1 MNGKRHVVPCV
12 TLLLISSLS
21 VTTPARAQGGEAIR
35 VTEETIAIPT
45 YEHTYREKEPPLFG
59 ISSVQ
64 GLYPFTTYLGPF
76 RPKDP
81 QIQTYKSLVIESR
94 YLKLTYLP
102 ELGGRIFSLYDKLR
116 KREVFY
122 RNDVIKPTMF
132 NPRQS
137 WPVAGIEITGPYDA
151 HMLTL
156 HSEPYWSHTV
166 VHHPD
171 GSVSLV
177 LGEVDPIYHMKI
189 NLTATLHPD
198 VAAMQLGV
206 FCYNPNN
213 QQMPQ
218 MFWTNAEIPSTE
230 KTRLIYPMTRTVGHT
245 SGEVSSWPLYNGVDY
260 SWDRNNKH
268 MLGVFGIDS
277 YDNFAGAYQFE
288 NDYGVFRYADRR
300 VVQGMK
306 MWTFGYGPAASQIQQ
321 AYTDHAGPYIEV
333 QSGRY
338 IWDGHYEWVAPHQ
351 VESWEE
357 WWVPVAG
364 IGGVTTVTRDV
375 ALNLS
380 VKPKAGT
387 DNEEVRVGLSPTIK
401 LDGARLSVS
410 AATGELLSTT
420 LNLVP
425 GTPMEESV
433 VWRKIGG
440 AELKRLTV
448 RIVTADGK
456 EILNYVRPDED
467 PGRKDYSAFARSLE
481 EPPKTPDQMSD
492 EELVEAAEF
501 KLKEADA
508 TAMLDLISN
517 ALKRDPGNA
526 RAHLLKGVY
535 HYSSGDYN
543 DAVLELSRATER
555 DPYLDKAW
563 YYLAL
568 SQLALGEN
576 QSAERNFYY
585 IEPDSAFFGDREY
598 QLGRLALLAGQGQ
611 EAQAHLER
619 AVAANGYDLSARVLL
634 SVALRT
640 QNQRDEAVQQIE
652 QIERID
658 ATNCYAYAEK
668 SFLARDREADN
679 QLKALVGGQSQ
690 SAMDIALLYA
700 DIHHWREA
708 VEVLEIAERENH
720 DTWGTSPLFYYT
732 LAYDQMQSGDLA
744 GAALSR
750 GKARAAAAVVD
761 RFPYRRESEAPLAA
775 AVEADPNDAT
785 ARFNLACLLY
795 FLGRKEEAIAQWR
808 QASALQPHNFSAH
821 RELGLALAERNQTD
835 EGISEL
841 QKALSEKPD
850 HTRTWNDLSSIYAR
864 AGRFD
869 DQTALL
875 TRAVQAAPGDDDL
888 VGALMN
894 SYIVKGR
901 YQDADQIVR
910 THTFAPRHR
919 ATALRDE
926 YRSLRYGMAAA
937 EFNNRDY
944 AAALAT
950 FQSALRPPVSLGVDD
965 FESTP
970 SPRAYYYIARTLEVL
985 GRKQEASAAY
995 QECSKGVDLLT
1006 GDRDSWNSDN
1016 FFAVLALERLGQKEK
1031 AMSLISHFM
1040 GFAETEKDVANPEY
1054 RGEARYLLALLAKHS
1069 GDMQKARTLLNESLN
1084 AMPDALPPRLE
1095 LRGDVLD
1102 PLPPA
1107 GVN

>member
-1 MNGKRHVVPCV
+1 MDGKRYEVLWVA
-12 TLLLISSLS
+12 LLLISSLS
-21 VTTPARAQGGEAIR
+21 VTTPTRAQSGEAIR
-35 VTEETIAIPT
+35 VTEGTIAIPT
-45 YEHTYREKEPPLFG
+45 YEHTDREMEPPLFR

-76 RPKDP
+76 RAEDP
-81 QIQTYKSLVIESR
+81 QLQTYKSLVIESR

-137 WPVAGIEITGPYDA
+137 WPVSGIELTGPYDA

-166 VHHPD
+166 VRHPD

-177 LGEVDPIYHMKI
+177 LGEVDPIYHMKV

-213 QQMPQ
+213 EQMPQ
-218 MFWTNAEIPSTE
+218 MFWTNAEISSTE

-338 IWDGHYEWVAPHQ
+338 IWDGHYEWIAPHQ
-351 VESWEE
+351 VESWDE

-364 IGGVTTVTRDV
+364 VGGVTTVTRDV

-380 VKPKAGT
+380 VEPKAGT
-387 DNEEVRVGLSPTIK
+387 DNEEIRIALSPTVK

-410 AATGELLSTT
+410 ADTGQLMSST

-425 GTPMEESV
+425 GTPIEKSV
-433 VWRKIGG
+433 IWKKTKG
-440 AELKRLTV
+440 AELRHLTV
-448 RIVTADGK
+448 RIVTAGGK
-456 EILNYVRPDED
+456 GILNYVRPDEY
-467 PGRKDYSAFARSLE
+467 PGRKEYSAFARSLE
-481 EPPKTPDQMSD
+481 EPQKTPDQMSD

-508 TAMLDLISN
+508 NAMLDLIAR
-517 ALKRDPGNA
+517 ALKRDPGNS

-535 HYSSGDYN
+535 QYSSGDFR
-543 DAVLELSRATER
+543 DAVLELKRATER

-568 SQLALGEN
+568 SQLAVGEN
-576 QSAERNFYY
+576 GAAERSLYY

-598 QLGRLALLAGQGQ
+598 QLGRLALLASQGQ
-611 EAQAHLER
+611 QAQAHLER
-619 AVAANGYDLSARVLL
+619 AVAANGYDLSARILL
-634 SVALRT
+634 SVALRA

-652 QIERID
+652 QIERVD
-658 ATNCYAYAEK
+658 PTNCYAYAEK
-668 SFLARDREADN
+668 FFLTKDRKADN
-679 QLKALVGGQSQ
+679 QLQRLIGGQSQ

-700 DIHHWREA
+700 DVRHWREA
-708 VEVLEIAERENH
+708 VDVLQMAERANH

-732 LAYDQMQSGDLA
+732 LAYDQAQSGDLA
-744 GAALSR
+744 GAALTR
-750 GKARAAAAVVD
+750 KKARAAAAVVD
-761 RFPYRRESEAPLAA
+761 RFPYRRESEAPLTA
-775 AVEADPNDAT
+775 AVEADPGDAT

-808 QASALQPHNFSAH
+808 QTSALQPHDFSAH
-821 RELGLALAERNQTD
+821 RELGLALAERDQTD
-835 EGISEL
+835 ESISEL

-850 HTRTWNDLSSIYAR
+850 HTRTWSDLSSIYAR

-869 DQTALL
+869 DQIALL
-875 TRAVQAAPGDDDL
+875 THAVQAATGDDDL

-901 YQDADQIVR
+901 YQDADRIVR

-937 EFNNRDY
+937 EFNRGSY
-944 AAALAT
+944 AAALAM

-970 SPRAYYYIARTLEVL
+970 SPRAYYYVGRTLEAL
-985 GRKQEASAAY
+985 GRKQDASAAY
-995 QECSKGVDLLT
+995 QECSQGVDLFT
-1006 GDRDSWNSDN
+1006 GDRDSWSSDN
-1016 FFAVLALERLGQKEK
+1016 FFAILALERLGQKEK
-1031 AMSLISHFM
+1031 AMSLLSHFL
-1040 GFAETEKDVANPEY
+1040 GFADTEKDVSNPEY
-1054 RGEARYLLALLAKHS
+1054 RGEARYLLALIAKHN
-1069 GDMQKARTLLNESLN
+1069 GETQKARILLDESLN

-1095 LRGDVLD
+1095 LRGDVID
-1102 PLPPA
+1102 PLPLA
-1107 GVN
+1107 GVK